1 MPVTLIKSDWSSGSL
16 RFRQT
21 ASAGDASV
29 SFGEDDIGVN
39 VNFYGATS
47 TKVMIWDQSADAL
60 VMSGA
65 DINFTGTRGAAGLL
79 DIDGSATYFAD
90 FAAAGAGGIS
100 LTADGMSQDPDTASE
115 DGFISILVGA
125 SVYEWPIWLNT

>member
-1 MPVTLIKSDWSSGSL
+1 MPVTLIKSLWSSGNL
-16 RFRQT
+16 HFRQT
-21 ASAGDASV
+21 VATGDASIN
-29 SFGEDDIGVN
+29 FGQDDVGID

-47 TKVMIWDQSADAL
+47 TKVMIWDQSGDGL

-65 DINFTGTRGAAGLL
+65 DLNFTGTRGAAGLF

-115 DGFISILVGA
+115 DGFLTILVGA
-125 SVYEWPIWLNT
+125 SIYEIPMWLNT